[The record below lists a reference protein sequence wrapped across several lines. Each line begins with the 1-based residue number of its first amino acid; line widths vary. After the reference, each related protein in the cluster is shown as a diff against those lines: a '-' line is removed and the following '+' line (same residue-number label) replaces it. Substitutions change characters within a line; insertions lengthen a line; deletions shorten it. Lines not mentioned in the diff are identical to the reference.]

1 MDPHSPKKLFATKY
15 CFLILGDEFLFL
27 NHFFISRFLFFLFY
41 VILLFLIFTKTVLLL
56 SFFLIFFFMKITFIF
71 SCSGMSR
78 HVPECSGI
86 FHVPDFIDA
95 LLIYLKAIYEQKWK
109 KLIFQLLPRNEDVGR
124 FFCLA
129 RLKLATEE
137 TKYKIWF
144 ISEYLTTILRGRV
157 GYEMIDSQRGA

>member
-95 LLIYLKAIYEQKWK
+95 LLYIPKSYLWTKMKEID
-109 KLIFQLLPRNEDVGR
+109 FST
-124 FFCLA
+124 
-129 RLKLATEE
+129 LATKWRCWSIFLFS
-137 TKYKIWF
+137 TSQARNWGNKIQDLIHLWIF
-144 ISEYLTTILRGRV
+144 NNHSTRARWIWDDR
-157 GYEMIDSQRGA
+157 